1 MEFSNKKRKWDPRIA
16 RLLVSKL
23 LGLWRKGGFRGEALV
38 GKCGRGFKWNM
49 YNHAQTRRM
58 NSGISV
64 LELGEILLSLFYFNR
79 VFKLD

>member
-1 MEFSNKKRKWDPRIA
+1 MKHS
-16 RLLVSKL
+16 
-23 LGLWRKGGFRGEALV
+23 
-38 GKCGRGFKWNM
+38 CGRGFKWNM

-58 NSGISV
+58 NSGTSV